1 MIGLEYLL
9 ELASMSQLEL
19 SDKLN
24 TTKQNVNMWVKGKQ
38 KIPKKYL
45 PALEEIFHTSSIYIN
60 KVINDEIDKINV
72 KEIFLSYNS
81 LDEESLKLEMYKEKM
96 IADIKL
102 KLYEI
107 NSIDKLKN
115 IHISIN
121 LILKEDTLSQ
131 LEKELNIA
139 VENKDY
145 ILAGDIQKQI
155 NKITQIN
162 NSLSK
167 QL

>member
-9 ELASMSQLEL
+9 ALASMSQLEL

-24 TTKQNVNMWVKGKQ
+24 TTKQNVNIWVKGKQ

-45 PALEEIFHTSSIYIN
+45 PLLEDIFHVSSIYIN
-60 KVINDEIDKINV
+60 KEINDEIDKINI

-121 LILKEDTLSQ
+121 LILKEDALSQ

-139 VENKDY
+139 VKNKDY
-145 ILAGDIQKQI
+145 ILAGDIQKEI

-167 QL
+167 